1 MARNFG
7 GGKFKRMPWV
17 VGALVLALSL
27 MYLVQ
32 ARTQEEG
39 AKNIILLVGD
49 GMGLADVTAARMFKN
64 GPGGEPLAFET
75 LPEVGYQRT
84 YSANST
90 LTDSAAAASAWATGE
105 KFANGEIS
113 FKTNEKRSVRTI
125 LEIAREHGKATGLV
139 TTKTITDATPAAF
152 GAHVFSRDCQNEIA
166 RQYLKETRVD
176 VLMGGGLS
184 KFSAKTADDPLECP
198 TYGGDLLG
206 EASKGGYALVRTNV
220 QMEKALGQNP
230 ARLLGLFATGNMTK
244 ESEKAEKSAEPSLE
258 GMTRAAL
265 SVLQDD
271 PKGFFLL
278 VEGAQ
283 IDTSNHD
290 NDYAGQLG
298 EVLAFERAS
307 KAVLEWLEKDPGRK
321 AETLLIVMADHET
334 GGFAINGPSDRLVN
348 LGEVIE
354 PAWTSKGHTG
364 VDTVLWAQGPGSEKL
379 GRAAIENTEIFRLM
393 AGIIG
398 AR

>member
-1 MARNFG
+1 VARNTG
-7 GGKFKRMPWV
+7 GGKLKRMPWAI
-17 VGALVLALSL
+17 GALVLSFTLL
-27 MYLVQ
+27 YFVQ
-32 ARTQEEG
+32 VRTQEEG
-39 AKNIILLVGD
+39 AKNVILLVAD

-90 LTDSAAAASAWATGE
+90 LTDSAAAASAWATGK

-113 FKTNEKRSVRTI
+113 FRAKEKRSVPTI
-125 LEIAREHGKATGLV
+125 LEIAIEHGKATGLV
-139 TTKTITDATPAAF
+139 TTKSITDATPAAF

-176 VLMGGGLS
+176 VLMGGGLF
-184 KFSAKTADDPLECP
+184 KFSAKTANDPSECP
-198 TYGGDLLG
+198 AYGSDLLG
-206 EASKGGYALVRTNV
+206 EAAKKGYVLVRTNV
-220 QMEKALGQNP
+220 QMEAALAKNP
-230 ARLLGLFATGNMTK
+230 TKLLGLFGKGNMTK
-244 ESEKAEKSAEPSLE
+244 ETERATGSAEPSLE
-258 GMTRAAL
+258 EMTRAAL
-265 SVLQDD
+265 SVLQND
-271 PKGFFLL
+271 PEGFFLL

-283 IDTSNHD
+283 IDTTNHD

-307 KAVLEWLEKDPGRK
+307 KAALEWLEKNPARK

-334 GGFAINGPSDRLVN
+334 GGFAINGPSGRLVN
-348 LGEVIE
+348 PGEAIE

-379 GRAAIENTEIFRLM
+379 GKAAIENTEVFRLM
-393 AGIIG
+393 AGVI
-398 AR
+398 